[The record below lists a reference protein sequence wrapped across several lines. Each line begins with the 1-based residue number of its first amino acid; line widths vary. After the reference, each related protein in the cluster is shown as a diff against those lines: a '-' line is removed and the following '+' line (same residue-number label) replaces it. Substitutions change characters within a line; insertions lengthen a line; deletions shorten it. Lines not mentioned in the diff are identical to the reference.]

1 MFFTSLIT
9 LALGTASFYIS
20 ANIADDIERL
30 VVRLIALFLLF
41 CSLAFAPLPIQLLIF
56 IALLIT
62 AKKTYTLNQYK
73 QVLDSALEK
82 LNTNR
87 KPR

>member
-1 MFFTSLIT
+1 MLITSLIT
-9 LALGTASFYIS
+9 LALGIASFYIS

-30 VVRLIALFLLF
+30 LVRLIALFLLF
-41 CSLAFAPLPIQLLIF
+41 FGLAFAPLPVQLLIF

-62 AKKTYTLNQYK
+62 AKQTYTLNQGN
-73 QVLDSALEK
+73 QALDSALEK
-82 LNTNR
+82 LDTNK